1 MSKNEQAEKRIAE
14 KQTRKERIRAYRIA
28 KGQRK
33 RVEKARKAMEKE
45 RVRLEKKRAA
55 LELERL
61 KAEKKADAEMGGGI
75 VNVQGLKITT
85 EVNKKPTFK
94 WRDFF

>member
-1 MSKNEQAEKRIAE
+1 MKKPARLWK
-14 KQTRKERIRAYRIA
+14 KER
-28 KGQRK
+28 KTG
-33 RVEKARKAMEKE
+33 
-45 RVRLEKKRAA
+45 KKRAA

-85 EVNKKPTFK
+85 EVNKSLRSSGAISLDSEAEKRERQRRK
-94 WRDFF
+94 RKGSL